1 MRAGGERTFATDAPM
16 HPRVALVEDP
26 RRVPPKR
33 TRVPRHADER
43 LRAALLDA
51 ILTSVLET
59 GIAEL
64 SLRPLAAAVSSSPR
78 TLLYHFGSKD
88 GILRAVFAEA
98 AQRQALL
105 LDAWYARSTEYDTP
119 TLLLRAWQWL
129 VAPRHERLLRLL
141 FEAHGIALRDRK
153 RYGAFLRASAN
164 DWVVP
169 FTHALEARGFPRERA
184 SALATLLVAVMRGL
198 LLDVF
203 ATGERARVDRA
214 FRSFV
219 AAIEF

>member
-1 MRAGGERTFATDAPM
+1 M
-16 HPRVALVEDP
+16 
-26 RRVPPKR
+26 
-33 TRVPRHADER
+33 PRHADDR
-43 LRAALLDA
+43 IRADLLDA

-59 GIAEL
+59 GLAEL

-98 AQRQALL
+98 AGRQALL

-141 FEAHGIALRDRK
+141 FEANGIALRDRK
-153 RYGAFLRASAN
+153 RYATFLRASSN
-164 DWVVP
+164 DWVLP
-169 FTHALEARGFPRERA
+169 FTHALEARGFATERA

-203 ATGERARVDRA
+203 ATGERTRVDRA

>member
-1 MRAGGERTFATDAPM
+1 M
-16 HPRVALVEDP
+16 
-26 RRVPPKR
+26 
-33 TRVPRHADER
+33 PRHVDER
-43 LRAALLDA
+43 LRTDLLDA
-51 ILTSVLET
+51 ILNSVLET
-59 GIAEL
+59 GLAEL
-64 SLRPLAAAVSSSPR
+64 SLRPLATAVSSSPR
-78 TLLYHFGSKD
+78 MLIYHFGSKD

-98 AQRQALL
+98 ARRQAVL
-105 LDAWYARSTEYDTP
+105 LDTWYARSTEYDTP

-153 RYGAFLRASAN
+153 RYGSFLRASTS
-164 DWVVP
+164 DWVLP
-169 FTHALEARGFPRERA
+169 FTRALESRGFPTERA
-184 SALATLLVAVMRGL
+184 TALATLIVAMMRGL